1 MRKSVG
7 TAARRLHRLQVV
19 RHLSHVL
26 RAPVRLFGTNLP
38 VGRAFQPEPVSV
50 RLEKRLLSLGH
61 AVCAKVHGAAGRI
74 AEWTC
79 RHEQSHPLGLRA
91 LVLFKVAV
99 PGFKL
104 ANLAFEVGYL
114 CFQRLFS

>member
-1 MRKSVG
+1 MFS
-7 TAARRLHRLQVV
+7 A
-19 RHLSHVL
+19 
-26 RAPVRLFGTNLP
+26 
-38 VGRAFQPEPVSV
+38 
-50 RLEKRLLSLGH
+50 LLSGFSERIFPWVAHSSQNLYRSGWRNVFFRW
-61 AVCAKVHGAAGRI
+61 AMQFAQRYTGRWPNRG
-74 AEWTC
+74 WTC
-79 RHEQSHPLGLRA
+79 RHRQSHPLGLRA

>member
-38 VGRAFQPEPVSV
+38 WVAHSSQNLYRSGWRNVFFRWAMQFAQRYTGPLAESRVD
-50 RLEKRLLSLGH
+50 LS
-61 AVCAKVHGAAGRI
+61 
-74 AEWTC
+74 T
-79 RHEQSHPLGLRA
+79 
-91 LVLFKVAV
+91 
-99 PGFKL
+99 
-104 ANLAFEVGYL
+104 
-114 CFQRLFS
+114 